1 MKLIA
6 GLMMGVVLWL
16 LAPAGRPPA
25 PDAEEAAFRAFL
37 VEFEQ
42 GTTQFLNGDATLWKR
57 HVSSRDD
64 VTIMGGWGAW
74 EQGGTAVMQR
84 YDWAV
89 GRFRPSQ
96 ATNTPTYLAM
106 GVSGDLAY
114 TVTVEKSV
122 VQLID
127 QPAPK
132 AMSLRVTTIFRK
144 EAGSWKLVHR
154 HEDPQIAKTAP
165 GTVLDR
171 KKD

>member
-6 GLMMGVVLWL
+6 GVMMGVVLSV
-16 LAPAGRPPA
+16 LALAVARPGADANEAG
-25 PDAEEAAFRAFL
+25 FRAFL
-37 VEFEQ
+37 TEFEQ
-42 GTTQFLNGDATLWKR
+42 GTTQFLNGEAALWKR
-57 HVSSRDD
+57 HVSQRDD

-74 EQGGTAVMQR
+74 EQGGAAVMQR

-89 GRFRPSQ
+89 GRFRPGQ
-96 ATNTPTYLAM
+96 ATNTPTYLAVV
-106 GVSGDLAY
+106 VSGDLAY
-114 TVTVEKSV
+114 TVTVERSV

-144 EAGSWKLVHR
+144 ESGSWKLVHR

-165 GTVLDR
+165 GAVID
-171 KKD
+171 KQE